1 MSAAVDGGRRRLV
14 FIYSYGMGG
23 WGDLLK
29 GLHSCWCWAAQTNRE
44 LCIDFSRHV
53 FGKLYP
59 QYAVDLVA
67 RCDKTLNLLD
77 KVGQIGVNDIAG
89 MGEVETLGIVCNWFS
104 PASVEGVPTDVVLR
118 YFERVYT
125 EIFPVRSSLDH
136 RAAGGYNVF
145 HCRMGDKYLSEAYAC
160 KGDNRMG
167 SMGDVLAKIG
177 LYKERIGSVRRTL
190 VCSDHEGMIRSLLQ
204 QIPNSFCVCREP
216 YHIAYYTADIERRIG
231 CIREMIEEHCAMSKA
246 RWIFMAS
253 YSGFPIT
260 AAMIGNV
267 PLLCPVAEDDGEL
280 TGSKEYHDEYVDFIR
295 RLRSNG
301 NSSV

>member
-1 MSAAVDGGRRRLV
+1 MSVAMEGGRRKLV

-29 GLHSCWCWAAQTNRE
+29 GLHTCWCWADQTNRE
-44 LCIDFSRHV
+44 LYIDFSRHI
-53 FGKLYP
+53 FGKIYP

-67 RCDKTLNLLD
+67 TCAQTLNLLD
-77 KVGQIGVNDIAG
+77 KTGQIGVSDIAALG
-89 MGEVETLGIVCNWFS
+89 ADTVGIVCNWFS
-104 PASVEGVPTDVVLR
+104 PASVEGISGDVILR
-118 YFERVYT
+118 YFAKVYT
-125 EIFPVRSSLDH
+125 ELFPIRSL
-136 RAAGGYNVF
+136 GGLVGSYNVF

-167 SMGDVLAKIG
+167 SMGEVMTKLG
-177 LYKERIGSVRRTL
+177 LYKEGIGAGRRTL

-204 QIPNSFCVCREP
+204 QIPSSFCLCKEP

-231 CIREMIEEHCAMSKA
+231 CIREMIEEHCAMSRA
-246 RWIFMAS
+246 RQIFMVS

-267 PLLCPVAEDDGEL
+267 PLLLGGEM
-280 TGSKEYHDEYVDFIR
+280 YHDEYVDFIQ
-295 RLRSNG
+295 RLRS
-301 NSSV
+301 V